1 MLYMYGTVN
10 QPPIQLFVADWS
22 REERLQIWVWF
33 DRWRVRLLVKFF
45 INISW
50 CFVLLVIK
58 FGGWSG
64 KRASLVGLYL
74 GTNLWLG
81 TAEPD
86 RKKRFSSTFFWCLFA
101 RPFLL
106 FLELINSRLL
116 RDSVDFIMGHSRAM
130 FFFRSSLMEQV
141 VIWSRRMYLVV
152 LQ

>member
-1 MLYMYGTVN
+1 MLYMYATVN
-10 QPPIQLFVADWS
+10 QPPIRLIVADWS

-45 INISW
+45 KNFSW
-50 CFVLLVIK
+50 CFIVLVIQ

-64 KRASLVGLYL
+64 KMASLVGLYL

-81 TAEPD
+81 TAEAD
-86 RKKRFSSTFFWCLFA
+86 RKKRFSSTFFCFFV
-101 RPFLL
+101 RPPFLL
-106 FLELINSRLL
+106 FLELINSRLP
-116 RDSVDFIMGHSRAM
+116 RDSVDFIIWGVRGPC
-130 FFFRSSLMEQV
+130 FFCSSLMEQV